1 MGTEQIRLAQ
11 HVPHAAK
18 IFREMASKNYNLKLQ
33 SYKNSFK
40 FLRESVICKNLYTSM
55 RIFGA
60 CVSRVN
66 GILTQRIYSEG

>member
-40 FLRESVICKNLYTSM
+40 FFRESVICKNLYTSM